1 MNVKLT
7 LSISKKTV
15 ERAKLISRQ
24 KGKSISKM
32 VEEYLD
38 AVAEKEKKE
47 TSAVDKIHSI
57 LKGKITNKNVDWKK
71 IKAER
76 LAKKYGS

>member
-7 LSISKKTV
+7 LSINQKTV
-15 ERAKLISRQ
+15 ERAKRISRQ

-32 VEEYLD
+32 VEDYLD
-38 AVAEKEKKE
+38 SVAEKEKKE
-47 TSAVDKIHSI
+47 ATAMEKIHSI

-71 IKAER
+71 VKTEYLI
-76 LAKKYGS
+76 KKYGL